1 MSTQEAILL
10 AFLAFTTAVEMKAAM
25 DGRSNTPIVWPPEVA
40 PIEQACAYAELD
52 IGCVLVTA
60 A

>member
-1 MSTQEAILL
+1 MSTQQAILL
-10 AFLAFTTAVEMKAAM
+10 AYLAFTTAVEMKAAM
-25 DGRSNTPIVWPPEVA
+25 DGRSNAPIVWPLEVA
-40 PIEQACAYAELD
+40 PIEPACAYAELD